1 VEVAGGP
8 SDERVR
14 ELANEILSNPPFD
27 DWNDPQVDFL
37 SRIFEWLA
45 NFFTWMDVIYVDSPL
60 LYWLIL
66 SGLLLLAVVL
76 VGHIIWSI
84 RIALRAPAPE
94 VKTATPQARP
104 MWPKEASAL
113 ASEGRFLEAAHHL
126 ALGSV
131 QVLVEDGHIEL
142 SRSDANRILRERIR
156 SATFPEELSTEFL
169 RLLNSFEVRW
179 FRDRVEDPDL
189 YEAWHSLHSRIAGL
203 PAQAR

>member
-1 VEVAGGP
+1 MEVAGEP

-27 DWNDPQVDFL
+27 DWNDPQAEFL
-37 SRIFEWLA
+37 SRFFEWLA
-45 NFFTWMDVIYVDSPL
+45 KFFTWMDVIYVDSPL

-66 SGLLLLAVVL
+66 SGLLLLASVL

-94 VKTATPQARP
+94 VKTATTQVRP

-113 ASEGRFLEAAHHL
+113 ASEGRFLEATHRL

-156 SATFPEELSTEFL
+156 SATLPEELSTEFL
-169 RLLNSFEVRW
+169 RLLNSFEARW

-189 YEAWHSLHSRIAGL
+189 YEAWRSLHSRIAGL
-203 PAQAR
+203 PAEAR